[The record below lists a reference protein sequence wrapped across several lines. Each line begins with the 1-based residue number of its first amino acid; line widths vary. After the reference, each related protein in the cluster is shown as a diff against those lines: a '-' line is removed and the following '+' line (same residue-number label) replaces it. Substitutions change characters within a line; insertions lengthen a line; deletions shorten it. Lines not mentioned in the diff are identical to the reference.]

1 MKKWKKVM
9 FIFGLL
15 CLIGIILILGVNQY
29 VKSSTSHNIREDFS
43 TISDIDAIL
52 VLGCQVRAD
61 GSLSFMLQD
70 RLDKAIELYQ
80 NKVAPKIIV
89 SGDHGREDYDEVNSM
104 KNYLIEKGI
113 ESENI
118 FMDHAGFSTYES
130 MYRAN
135 AIFEARKVVVV
146 TQEYHLY
153 RSIYIGEKLGIETY
167 GAPAAK
173 TKYAGQMRREVRE
186 ILARD
191 KDFIKVII
199 KPKPTYL
206 GEAIPVSGNG
216 NITNDK

>member
-9 FIFGLL
+9 LFFSLL
-15 CLIGIILILGVNQY
+15 CLIAIIAIVGVNQY
-29 VKSSTSHNIREDFS
+29 VKSSTTHKIREDFS
-43 TISDIDAIL
+43 PISDIDAIL

-61 GSLSFMLQD
+61 GSLSLMLQD
-70 RLDKAIELYQ
+70 RLDKAIKLYQ
-80 NKVAPKIIV
+80 DKVAPKIIV
-89 SGDHGREDYDEVNSM
+89 SGDHRKENYDEVNAM

-130 MYRAN
+130 MYRAK
-135 AIFEARKVVVV
+135 AIFEAKKLVVV

-167 GAPAAK
+167 GSPAIK
-173 TKYAGQMRREVRE
+173 TNYVGQIKREIRE

-191 KDFIKVII
+191 KDFIKVMV
-199 KPKPTYL
+199 KPEPTYL

-216 NITNDK
+216 NATNDK